1 MEVVEVHTLYQ
12 DIDMVDKVVQAVEVL
27 QDLRLRDKQLNQLNQ
42 EIVVHTDLEIMVVIV
57 EEAQVPQVH
66 HQQVV

>member
-1 MEVVEVHTLYQ
+1 MVET
-12 DIDMVDKVVQAVEVL
+12 VVQAVEVL
-27 QDLRLRDKQLNQLNQ
+27 QVLRLVELQHNLHNQ

-66 HQQVV
+66 HQRVV